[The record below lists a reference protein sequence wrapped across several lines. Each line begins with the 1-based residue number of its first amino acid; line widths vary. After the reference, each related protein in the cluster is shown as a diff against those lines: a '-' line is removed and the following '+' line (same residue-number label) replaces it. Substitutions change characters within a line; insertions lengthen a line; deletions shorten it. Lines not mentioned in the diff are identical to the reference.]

1 MAPCSFLEYGSKNVP
16 NPLNQFKSQSY
27 SSDCSVYTST
37 KELIEGT
44 VVTFGPMIGVD
55 SPISNPIAVDIENY
69 EGIDLEISLWDS
81 DVSLIKPYEQVCIH
95 CLRIYLYLSCLFI
108 FGRIVFYLREFTG

>member
-16 NPLNQFKSQSY
+16 NPLNPFKSQSY

-81 DVSLIKPYEQVCIH
+81 DVSLIKPYEQVCTH
-95 CLRIYLYLSCLFI
+95 CLLIYMYLSYLFI
-108 FGRIVFYLREFTG
+108 FGGVVFYLREFT

>member
-81 DVSLIKPYEQVCIH
+81 DVSLIKPYEQVCTH
-95 CLRIYLYLSCLFI
+95 CLLIYMYLSYLFI
-108 FGRIVFYLREFTG
+108 FGGVVFYLREFT